1 MMPSKRRTSLL
12 PPEPGVTYCGFIDMS
27 GGRNDDACLAVAH
40 RDADGRAV
48 LDVVI
53 NQGQPAS
60 PRSAATSTRG
70 RPSSVTSS
78 ATGCG
83 TRWLSL
89 VAGRLDAPRPER
101 EHLRRRERDGPTP
114 GGDSSAGLGRRSTT
128 SLPRQ
133 VIKPPPVRDFSRQR
147 PMTAAP

>member
-1 MMPSKRRTSLL
+1 
-12 PPEPGVTYCGFIDMS
+12 MS
-27 GGRNDDACLAVAH
+27 GGRNDDACLAIAH

-53 NQGQPAS
+53 NQGQPA
-60 PRSAATSTRG
+60 
-70 RPSSVTSS
+70 SSVTSS

-133 VIKPPPVRDFSRQR
+133 VIKPPPVRYFSRQR